1 MTADETRATWL
12 TAHLLGEM
20 ALVWGAS
27 DASCDPSRMTS
38 EVLSQMEGE
47 IRELGEMAG
56 AVVPDDE

>member
-1 MTADETRATWL
+1 MTAEEARATWL

-27 DASCDPSRMTS
+27 DTSCDPSRITS
-38 EVLSQMEGE
+38 ETLAQMDCE
-47 IRELGEMAG
+47 IRELGRMAG